1 MKLYFSGFSL
11 IKDDELFQEYRE
23 INDFT
28 ISGFSYGAI
37 KAFEYVLNTT
47 KRVDKLQFFS
57 PAFFNDKDEK
67 YKRMQLL
74 YFKKDA
80 KTYCDNFLKNSEFT
94 DEKIK
99 KYFKM
104 GTYEELD
111 ELLHYTWNLEKL
123 ALLKEKNIKLE
134 VFLGENDKIID
145 AKKAL
150 EFFRKFGEVYF
161 IKNKGHIL

>member
-1 MKLYFSGFSL
+1 
-11 IKDDELFQEYRE
+11 
-23 INDFT
+23 
-28 ISGFSYGAI
+28 
-37 KAFEYVLNTT
+37 
-47 KRVDKLQFFS
+47 
-57 PAFFNDKDEK
+57 
-67 YKRMQLL
+67 
-74 YFKKDA
+74 
-80 KTYCDNFLKNSEFT
+80 LKNSEFT

-99 KYFKM
+99 KYFKI